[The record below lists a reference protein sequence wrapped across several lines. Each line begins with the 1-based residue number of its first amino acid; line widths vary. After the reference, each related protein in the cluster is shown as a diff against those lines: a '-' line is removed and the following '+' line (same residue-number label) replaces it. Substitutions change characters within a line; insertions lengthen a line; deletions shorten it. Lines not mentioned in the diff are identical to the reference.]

1 MDSVSITWPSQTQTG
16 FRQRHRYSVAT
27 ELVTLV
33 AVQAEHG
40 GRLLV
45 HFFHLLLASDV
56 TWNASHYNSPVYPS
70 PRRLKRSVH
79 VAAGVYDDY
88 IFCKP
93 PVFCVNFNHC
103 YLLLCCSWVPPRALL
118 SSSMLSCTCCWLLEY
133 KTLSGTD
140 STVVR
145 TVCDRSNH
153 KTATHRRPDVVTLAL
168 ARFS

>member
-1 MDSVSITWPSQTQTG
+1 M
-16 FRQRHRYSVAT
+16 
-27 ELVTLV
+27 V

-45 HFFHLLLASDV
+45 LTFLPLTQSWPLTLLEMLH
-56 TWNASHYNSPVYPS
+56 TTI
-70 PRRLKRSVH
+70 PRSTRVPARLKRSVH

-93 PVFCVNFNHC
+93 PVFCVSFNHC
-103 YLLLCCSWVPPRALL
+103 YLVQCCYWVPPRAML

-140 STVVR
+140 SRVVR